1 MKIKKE
7 HIINMTKAANR
18 ELELAVGRVNYNN
31 VHRSKKAYNR
41 QLNKKVLID

>member
-1 MKIKKE
+1 MKIKKD

-18 ELELAVGRVNYNN
+18 TLELAVGRVNYNN

-41 QLNKKVLID
+41 QRDRKVLID